1 VSKIKTYQQA
11 LKFIY
16 DRLPMYQ
23 RLGSAAYKKDLTNTI
38 KLCESAGNPQNRI
51 KTIHIAGTNG
61 KGTTTHIIAG
71 GLQAQGYKVGVY
83 TSPHYKD
90 FRERIKINGFYIPK
104 SYIIDF
110 LNRYSKDLEEIQPSF
125 FEMTV
130 AMAFLYF
137 ADEKVDFAVIE
148 TGLGGRLDSTNVIN
162 PLLAVITNIS
172 FDHQSMLGN
181 TLPAIAGEKA
191 GIIKNNIPVIIGER
205 QKELE
210 QIFINKAQEMSAQI
224 HFATDHIQIIE
235 TGFSQLKKSYTVV
248 YNKHPWIENLS
259 TDLTGPFQERNII
272 TGMYA
277 LKLLSEKININ
288 IDKLKDFFPNLKS
301 KTGYIGRWQVLGSDP
316 MIIADSAHNEG
327 GLKIIMNELQD
338 LKYKKLHMILGF
350 VNDKELSTVLEFFP
364 KNAIYYFAKA
374 NIPRGL
380 DAELLKTESE
390 KYGLLGNSYSSV
402 RKAFAAAKIK
412 AHADDLIFIGGS
424 IFVVAEVI

>member
-38 KLCESAGNPQNRI
+38 KLCESTGNPQNRI

-210 QIFINKAQEMSAQI
+210 QIFINKAKEMSAQI

-327 GLKIIMNELQD
+327 GLKIIMNEIQD

>member
-1 VSKIKTYQQA
+1 
-11 LKFIY
+11 
-16 DRLPMYQ
+16 MYQ

-327 GLKIIMNELQD
+327 GLKIIMNEIQD

>member
-210 QIFINKAQEMSAQI
+210 QIFINKAKEMSAQI

-327 GLKIIMNELQD
+327 GLKIIMNEIQD

>member
-1 VSKIKTYQQA
+1 
-11 LKFIY
+11 
-16 DRLPMYQ
+16 MYQ

-210 QIFINKAQEMSAQI
+210 QIFINKAKEMSAQI

-327 GLKIIMNELQD
+327 GLKIIMNEIQD

>member
-1 VSKIKTYQQA
+1 
-11 LKFIY
+11 
-16 DRLPMYQ
+16 MYQ

-38 KLCESAGNPQNRI
+38 KLCESTGNPQNRI

-210 QIFINKAQEMSAQI
+210 QIFINKAKEMSAQI

-327 GLKIIMNELQD
+327 GLKIIMNEIQD

>member
-1 VSKIKTYQQA
+1 
-11 LKFIY
+11 
-16 DRLPMYQ
+16 MYQ

-38 KLCESAGNPQNRI
+38 KLCESTGNPQNRI

-327 GLKIIMNELQD
+327 GLKIIMNEIQD